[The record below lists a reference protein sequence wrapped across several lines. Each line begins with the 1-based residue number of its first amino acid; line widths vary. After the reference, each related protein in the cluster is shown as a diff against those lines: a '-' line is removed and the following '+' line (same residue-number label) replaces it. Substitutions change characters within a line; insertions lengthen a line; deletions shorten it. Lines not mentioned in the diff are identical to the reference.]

1 MRCPRCGNE
10 NPADNRFCGMC
21 GATMLP
27 TSEVPVQPVRA
38 AMPPASVPAP
48 PTPRMEPP
56 RVDSTRIDPTRIDA
70 QRIAQRI
77 DREPSRERQAESIP
91 AISGPS
97 FLGLNDPAPT
107 RSADPEPRRASLSI
121 DPHSEPPSRSL
132 EYLLNDDD
140 HNDDHGGGAGKI
152 FVILFL
158 VIALGVTGYLTWK
171 NHGFGWITLGS
182 NKPTAINGSR
192 GLSKRFP
199 IASNQSRWESQRLKT
214 CSSIARDIAS
224 GASARR
230 WPLAEL
236 LVESRR
242 HEIALAREPIDACP
256 WLAAWTLCSRE

>member
-1 MRCPRCGNE
+1 
-10 NPADNRFCGMC
+10 MC
-21 GATMLP
+21 GATILP

-48 PTPRMEPP
+48 PTPHMEPP

-91 AISGPS
+91 AISSPS

-182 NKPTAINGSR
+182 NKPTAVPQNSPSADAAAPLPSITPDPS
-192 GLSKRFP
+192 SSTAAP
-199 IASNQSRWESQRLKT
+199 EPSTAATPQPAAEQPHAQSSQASFT
-214 CSSIARDIAS
+214 
-224 GASARR
+224 
-230 WPLAEL
+230 P
-236 LVESRR
+236 
-242 HEIALAREPIDACP
+242 
-256 WLAAWTLCSRE
+256 